1 MLGPDRE
8 RPHLAPKLA
17 VGIVAVDFCS
27 YSAFG
32 LLQVVESG
40 ATVLMV
46 ALAVLLMSC
55 MLSLQLLFFH
65 RWHNYLLFVLQAL
78 LAYVPLIWFGQ
89 AWIGMPSFLAGRA
102 LLVLPTVLGW
112 VLFGVIVL
120 TTGLAQLAVNGS
132 ALDVAYTTVT
142 TVLFGM
148 AIYGL
153 ARLAGL
159 ATQLHDARS
168 ELARY
173 AVADER
179 LRFARDLHDLLGLS
193 LSAISLRSKTA
204 LRLLRYQ
211 PLQAKEELADIL
223 DVARQALA
231 DVRVVAGGY
240 RELSLADEC
249 ATAESMLSSANMRA
263 TVELADLALPAPVR
277 TTLATVVREGVTNV
291 LRHSKGRYCE
301 ITVRREGGAVVLE
314 VVNDGATS
322 AQQDRTNDG
331 SSGIQNLL
339 RRVAELDGELHAG
352 PLSGGRFRLLARIP
366 LTAGTTEPEEDTV
379 PAWAPRRPGWP
390 RREPPRRLL
399 TAVLCTSCLAAII
412 HVFYRDET
420 ATEVALSILF
430 LTAMLSLQLGYF
442 SRPDTR
448 LQSRRSYAVLGLLA
462 VLVCLPPFVF
472 GANWVSLPGLLAGSA
487 LLVLPPRVG
496 WAAFVVIV
504 GATGWGRAYFDG
516 FGVNLA
522 FSVISVVING
532 LIVFGLTWMSRLV
545 TELNAARV
553 ELARR
558 AVAAERL
565 RFARDLHDLLGHSLS
580 AITLKC
586 ELTRRLIAIDVA
598 KARVELVGIQD
609 QAGQALVDVRSV
621 ASGYQDV
628 SLDEESQSIG
638 SLLAAADVTVRMD
651 MRYGQLPARVRTV
664 LAALLREGV
673 TNALRHSKVQRCEI
687 AIKQQGDMVSL
698 EIINDG
704 VTAETAVRPG
714 RELDLVGG
722 SGICNL
728 AQRVKDL
735 GGHLSAQPI
744 TGGRFRL
751 RAAVSTRSQPA
762 GLPGDPDGVEPITT
776 L

>member
-1 MLGPDRE
+1 MLGADRE
-8 RPHLAPKLA
+8 APHLAPKLA

-32 LLQVVESG
+32 LLQVIETGPSL
-40 ATVLMV
+40 LMI

-65 RWHNYLLFVLQAL
+65 RWHNYLVFVLQAV
-78 LAYVPLIWFGQ
+78 LAYLPLIWFGQ

-102 LLVLPTVLGW
+102 LLVLPSLAGW
-112 VLFGVIVL
+112 ALFVVIVL
-120 TTGLAQLAVNGS
+120 TTALAQAMVNDS
-132 ALDVAYTTVT
+132 TLDLAYTTVT

-179 LRFARDLHDLLGLS
+179 LRFASDLHDLLGLS
-193 LSAISLRSKTA
+193 LSAISLRSRTA
-204 LRLLRYQ
+204 LRLLRHQ

-249 ATAESMLSSANMRA
+249 ATAESMLRSANMEA
-263 TVELADLALPAPVR
+263 TVDLPDLPMPAPVR

-301 ITVRREGGAVVLE
+301 ITVYRDGDAVVLQ
-314 VVNDGATS
+314 VVNDGATT
-322 AQQDRTNDG
+322 AQQERTNDG
-331 SSGIQNLL
+331 SSGIHNLL
-339 RRVAELDGELHAG
+339 RRVAELGGELHAG
-352 PLSGGRFRLLARIP
+352 PLDGGRFRLLARIP
-366 LTAGTTEPEEDTV
+366 LTADEATSDDDAV
-379 PAWAPRRPGWP
+379 PLWSTRRPGRL
-390 RREPPRRLL
+390 RREPARSLL
-399 TAVLCTSCLAAII
+399 AAVLCMSCLAATI

-420 ATEVALSILF
+420 PAEVVFSIVCLV
-430 LTAMLSLQLGYF
+430 AMLSVQLGYF
-442 SRPDTR
+442 SRADIR
-448 LQSRRSYAVLGLLA
+448 LQSPQAYAMLGLLA
-462 VLVCLPPFVF
+462 VLVCLPLLVL

-504 GATGWGRAYFDG
+504 GATSWGRAYFDG
-516 FGVNLA
+516 FGVSMA
-522 FSVISVVING
+522 FTVISTVING

-545 TELNAARV
+545 TELDKARV

-598 KARVELVGIQD
+598 KARVELVSIQD
-609 QAGQALVDVRSV
+609 QARQALADVRSV

-628 SLDEESQSIG
+628 SLDDESQAVG

-651 MRYGQLPARVRTV
+651 MRYGELPARVRTV
-664 LAALLREGV
+664 LTALLREGV

-687 AIKQQGDMVSL
+687 AIRQQGDMVSL

-704 VTAETAVRPG
+704 VPVDDSTEET
-714 RELDLVGG
+714 DLVGG
-722 SGICNL
+722 SGLRNL
-728 AQRVKDL
+728 AKRVTDL

-751 RAAVSTRSQPA
+751 RATVSARSKPS
-762 GLPGDPDGVEPITT
+762 GFTGDPDGVEPVTT